1 MSLATDSI
9 FVTALQSN
17 SDLLEKL
24 TESIDDDGTTV
35 IDETPRLYGTAI
47 GLPDDDAD
55 NVPVP
60 YVIVTFD
67 GLTNDQGTKD
77 DRYESPYD
85 TVNIGVEVTA
95 KTLDDLHTLT
105 QMVRDTILS
114 YLRTTDTAIMDYNFA
129 AQQIQYDSLKPC
141 YWQVLTYQCDVIN
154 TNDDEQESNSDI

>member
-1 MSLATDSI
+1 MSLETDSI

-17 SDLLEKL
+17 TDLMEALGYVEPTL
-24 TESIDDDGTTV
+24 TSEGS
-35 IDETPRLYGTAI
+35 PARLYCAAI
-47 GLPDDDAD
+47 PLPDEDVD

-77 DRYESPYD
+77 DRYESSYD

-95 KTLDDLHTLT
+95 RNINELHDLT

-114 YLRTTDTAIMDYNFA
+114 YMRSHTTAVEDYLFMA
-129 AQQIQYDSLKPC
+129 EGIQYDSLKPC
-141 YWQVLTYQCDVIN
+141 YWQVLHYQCE
-154 TNDDEQESNSDI
+154 TNND

>member
-9 FVTALQSN
+9 FVSALQSN

-24 TESIDDDGTTV
+24 TESLDDDDTTV

-47 GLPDDDAD
+47 GLPDEDAE

-60 YVIVTFD
+60 YVIVTFN

-77 DRYESPYD
+77 NRYESPYD

-114 YLRTTDTAIMDYNFA
+114 YLRTNETAIMDYQFA
-129 AQQIQYDSLKPC
+129 AQPIQYDSLKPC
-141 YWQVLTYQCDVIN
+141 YWQVLTYQCDVYN
-154 TNDDEQESNSDI
+154 KYDDEQEE

>member
-24 TESIDDDGTTV
+24 TEYIDDDGN
-35 IDETPRLYGTAI
+35 IQYDETPRLYGTAI

-77 DRYESPYD
+77 DRYESDYD
-85 TVNIGVEVTA
+85 KVNIGVEVTA
-95 KTLDDLHTLT
+95 KTLDVLHELT

-114 YLRTTDTAIMDYNFA
+114 YLRTTETAIMDYQFA
-129 AQQIQYDSLKPC
+129 AQGIQYDSLKPC
-141 YWQVLTYQCDVIN
+141 YWQVLTYQCDTVN
-154 TNDDEQESNSDI
+154 THDDEQESNSDL

>member
-9 FVTALQSN
+9 FVSALKSN
-17 SDLLEKL
+17 SELLEKL

-47 GLPDDDAD
+47 GLPDEDAE

-141 YWQVLTYQCDVIN
+141 YWQVLTYQCDTVN
-154 TNDDEQESNSDI
+154 THDDEQESNSDI

>member
-9 FVTALQSN
+9 FVAALQSN
-17 SDLLEKL
+17 ADLLEKL
-24 TESIDDDGTTV
+24 TEYIDDDGTV
-35 IDETPRLYGTAI
+35 QYDETPRLYGTAI
-47 GLPDDDAD
+47 GLPDEDAD

-60 YVIVTFD
+60 YVIVTFE

-77 DRYESPYD
+77 DRYESDYD
-85 TVNIGVEVTA
+85 TVNIGVTVVGR
-95 KTLDDLHTLT
+95 TLNGLHDLT

-114 YLRTTDTAIMDYNFA
+114 YLSTTETAIMDYQFA

-141 YWQVLTYQCDVIN
+141 YWQVLTYQCDTVN

>member
-9 FVTALQSN
+9 FVSALKSN

-24 TESIDDDGTTV
+24 TESLDDDGTTV

-60 YVIVTFD
+60 YVIVTFN

-77 DRYESPYD
+77 NRYESPYD

-114 YLRTTDTAIMDYNFA
+114 YLRTNETAIMDYQFA

-154 TNDDEQESNSDI
+154 THDDEQEE

>member
-17 SDLLEKL
+17 SELLEKL
-24 TESIDDDGTTV
+24 TEYIDDDDNV
-35 IDETPRLYGTAI
+35 QYDETPRLYGTAI

-67 GLTNDQGTKD
+67 GLTNDQDTKD
-77 DRYESPYD
+77 DRYESEYD

-95 KTLDDLHTLT
+95 KTLDDLHELT

-114 YLRTTDTAIMDYNFA
+114 YLRTTDTAIQDYQFA
-129 AQQIQYDSLKPC
+129 AKQIQYDSLKPC
-141 YWQVLTYQCDVIN
+141 YWQVLAYQCDVTN
-154 TNDDEQESNSDI
+154 TNDDEQNE